1 MPTWTPAA
9 FVGGS
14 LGPGELLL
22 VFAVALLLFG
32 SKNLPRIARA
42 LGKALEEFRRT
53 AREVTDEVMRSDA
66 APPPQPPEKTKD
78 AKDDH
83 AG

>member
-1 MPTWTPAA
+1 MVMLAPVS
-9 FVGGS
+9 FIGGS

-22 VFAVALLLFG
+22 VFVVTLLLFG

-42 LGKALEEFRRT
+42 LGRALEEFRRA
-53 AREVTDEVMRSDA
+53 AREVTDEVMRPDG
-66 APPPQPPEKTKD
+66 APPSQHSENRKD
-78 AKDDH
+78 AKDDR